1 MHNNLVDWRNVGHVA
16 AHVPHT
22 ETRYLR
28 LRCSLPT
35 IDCVSLSEYVV
46 TTVLNAA
53 DAAANRNESVVDTG
67 YTWIT
72 KSNLNDNEVKKML
85 YNE

>member
-53 DAAANRNESVVDTG
+53 DAAANSTLMSLSL
-67 YTWIT
+67 IHI
-72 KSNLNDNEVKKML
+72 
-85 YNE
+85 